1 MSSYPIV
8 GAHFRPPAKAILAS
22 LPTGAALSL
31 VPEPENPFDSNAIAV
46 FVEPK
51 EIPPSEHETLA
62 ETAAGM
68 GFDIEDILTA
78 PAWHLGYIPKALAA
92 TIVEDLNTAI
102 ADASA
107 DGDMSGT
114 GAVTS
119 WPGTLAFDMKG
130 SPQVAFHLPKDI
142 E

>member
-1 MSSYPIV
+1 MSQYSIV

-22 LPTGAALSL
+22 LPQGAALSL

-62 ETAAGM
+62 ETAQGM
-68 GFDIEDILTA
+68 GFTVEDILTA

-92 TIVEDLNTAI
+92 AIVGDLNDAI
-102 ADASA
+102 ADEEGS
-107 DGDMSGT
+107 
-114 GAVTS
+114 VS
-119 WPGTLAFDMKG
+119 WPGTLAFDIKG
-130 SPQVAFHLPKDI
+130 APQVAFQLPKD
-142 E
+142 EA

>member
-1 MSSYPIV
+1 MSQYPIV

-22 LPTGAALSL
+22 LPAGAALSL

-62 ETAAGM
+62 GTAQGM
-68 GFDIEDILTA
+68 GFEIEDILTA

-92 TIVEDLNTAI
+92 SIVGDLNDAI
-102 ADASA
+102 FHEEGAS
-107 DGDMSGT
+107 
-114 GAVTS
+114 S
-119 WPGTLAFDMKG
+119 WPGTLAFDIKG
-130 SPQVAFHLPKDI
+130 APQVLFHLPK
-142 E
+142 EVE

>member
-22 LPTGAALSL
+22 LPAGAALSL
-31 VPEPENPFDSNAIAV
+31 VPEPSNPFDSNAIAV

-62 ETAAGM
+62 ETARGM
-68 GFDIEDILTA
+68 GFTIEDILTA

-92 TIVEDLNTAI
+92 AIVGDLNDAI
-102 ADASA
+102 YEDALA
-107 DGDMSGT
+107 P
-114 GAVTS
+114 S

-130 SPQVAFHLPKDI
+130 APQVAFHLPKDT